1 MKRLLSLALCVALLP
16 AAALAQSAPAPM
28 NHRSPSPQMKAMM
41 DKMKAAKAALFA
53 PLSPEHKAAVETA
66 IGQLADGTLASP
78 QAAIKQIDSVLTADE
93 KTAVLA
99 AHTKALADMHAMM
112 AKNRGGAPGP
122 ARAPRPM
129 RSGAPN
135 MMNDAGAVLLGASRM
150 GMMGGGRG
158 FGGPMGM
165 HGRGDRH
172 HRMSP
177 QMMAAMK
184 KAHDTAKASAL
195 AALSASHRATVQTI
209 VAQLA
214 ANKTGDRRAAGKAAA
229 AKIDALLSSSEKA
242 GVLAADKQMHT
253 AMRASM
259 QAAMKARMGA
269 NAPKRSPRPH
279 PSMKP
284 HTPDAGR
291 ALIGL
296 LRAPMMHRGPGGPGM
311 MRGGPPGGH

>member
-16 AAALAQSAPAPM
+16 VAALAQSAPASM
-28 NHRSPSPQMKAMM
+28 NRPSPSPQMKAMM
-41 DKMKAAKAALFA
+41 DKMKAAKAAVFA

-99 AHTKALADMHAMM
+99 AHTKAMADMHAMM
-112 AKNRGGAPGP
+112 MQHRGPGGSGANG
-122 ARAPRPM
+122 APRPM

-150 GMMGGGRG
+150 GMMGGRG

-165 HGRGDRH
+165 RGHGRHQRH
-172 HRMSP
+172 MSP

-195 AALSASHRATVQTI
+195 AALSSSHRATVQMI

-214 ANKTGDRRAAGKAAA
+214 ANKTGDRRVAGKAAA

-242 GVLAADKQMHT
+242 GVLAAEKQMRTTMHT
-253 AMRASM
+253 SM

-269 NAPKRSPRPH
+269 GAPAPRPH

-284 HTPDAGR
+284 RTPDAGR
-291 ALIGL
+291 TLIGL
-296 LRAPMMHRGPGGPGM
+296 LRPPMMHRGPGGPGM
-311 MRGGPPGGH
+311 MHGGPPGGR

>member
-1 MKRLLSLALCVALLP
+1 
-16 AAALAQSAPAPM
+16 
-28 NHRSPSPQMKAMM
+28 MKAMM
-41 DKMKAAKAALFA
+41 DKMKADKAALFA

-66 IGQLADGTLASP
+66 IGQLADGTIATP

-99 AHTKALADMHAMM
+99 AHAKAFADMRAMM
-112 AKNRGGAPGP
+112 AQRRGNAPGP
-122 ARAPRPM
+122 ARSPRPM
-129 RSGAPN
+129 RSGAQN

-150 GMMGGGRG
+150 GMMGGRG

-165 HGRGDRH
+165 RGHGRHQRH
-172 HRMSP
+172 MSP

-184 KAHDTAKASAL
+184 KAHDTAKTSAL
-195 AALSASHRATVQTI
+195 AALTASHRATVQTI

-214 ANKTGDRRAAGKAAA
+214 ANKTGDRRAAGSAAA

-242 GVLAADKQMHT
+242 GVLAAEKQMHT
-253 AMRASM
+253 TMRASM

-269 NAPKRSPRPH
+269 NAATHSPWPH

-284 HTPDAGR
+284 RTPDAGR

-296 LRAPMMHRGPGGPGM
+296 LHAPMHRPGGPGM